1 MTSDNQDELREQVEL
16 LRGFADQGRS
26 LPLVSGA
33 LFIAWGLVLVAAG
46 LIGRIALTRGEAGS
60 VVWIW
65 VGAIAVGWAASLAVK
80 RIWHVRAREGDAS
93 YGNHVTRVI
102 WRAAGI
108 VISLYALLAILTEN
122 SHADIPSVALL
133 ISGVAFFATAA
144 AADSRILYFAGA
156 GWVGTGLL
164 TTALNW
170 GAADVQLAMAAAGL
184 LFLVF
189 PGLYLVLRA
198 RSSD

>member
-1 MTSDNQDELREQVEL
+1 MTSDNQNELREQVEL

-46 LIGRIALTRGEAGS
+46 VIGRIALTRGETGS

-108 VISLYALLAILTEN
+108 VISLYALVAILTKD

-164 TTALNW
+164 ATALNW
-170 GAADVQLAMAAAGL
+170 GGADVQLAMAAAGL
-184 LFLVF
+184 LFLVV
-189 PGLYLVLRA
+189 PGLVLVFRA

>member
-16 LRGFADQGRS
+16 LRGYADQGRS

-33 LFIAWGLVLVAAG
+33 VFIAWGLVLALAG
-46 LIGRIALTRGEAGS
+46 GAGRIALLRGNAGL

-65 VGAIAVGWAASLAVK
+65 VGALVAGWAASLALN
-80 RIWHVRAREGDAS
+80 RMHVRTREGRAS
-93 YGNHVTRVI
+93 HGNAVTRVI
-102 WRAAGI
+102 WRTAGV
-108 VISLYALLAILTEN
+108 VISAYALLAILTEERQ
-122 SHADIPSVALL
+122 ADIPGVALL

-144 AADSRILYFAGA
+144 AANSRILYFAGA
-156 GWVGTGLL
+156 GWIGTGLL
-164 TTALNW
+164 AMALNL
-170 GAADVQLAMAAAGL
+170 GGADVQLAVAAASL

-198 RSSD
+198 RSSE